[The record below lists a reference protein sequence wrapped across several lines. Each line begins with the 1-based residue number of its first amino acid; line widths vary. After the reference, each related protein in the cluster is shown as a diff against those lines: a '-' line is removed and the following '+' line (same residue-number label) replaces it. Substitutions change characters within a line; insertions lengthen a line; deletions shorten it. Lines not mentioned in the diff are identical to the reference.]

1 MNTRHLVTSA
11 SVVMLALAG
20 CSDPGDTP
28 SETPVAPSSI
38 SSSSAATSPSS
49 STGSTTP
56 NDPVTPSATASPS
69 FTTGPLASAPATP
82 ADTFLITGLRVGSHP
97 LYDRVVIDLSGGRA
111 EDLPWSVQYRD
122 SPTAQ
127 GSGEPIGLDAEA
139 YVRVQLSGQMIPPQ
153 GTDVP
158 SGLQPDSAVGNVRGV
173 YADPVF
179 EGQSIVWIGVDRVR
193 GYAVMTLE
201 SPARLVV
208 DIAT

>member
-1 MNTRHLVTSA
+1 M
-11 SVVMLALAG
+11 
-20 CSDPGDTP
+20 
-28 SETPVAPSSI
+28 
-38 SSSSAATSPSS
+38 
-49 STGSTTP
+49 
-56 NDPVTPSATASPS
+56 
-69 FTTGPLASAPATP
+69 
-82 ADTFLITGLRVGSHP
+82 GSHP